1 MGYRIVYGP
10 DMERAETKGKQ
21 NLRIRLMTAGFLLLG
36 CILARLLWPEG
47 AQALREVL
55 LPGPAPIAEQAFA
68 ILADRIRG
76 GEPVGEAV
84 ESFCRYV
91 ISHGTIH

>member
-10 DMERAETKGKQ
+10 DMQTARTKG
-21 NLRIRLMTAGFLLLG
+21 NRHLRIRLMTAGFLLLG

-47 AQALREVL
+47 AQVLREVL
-55 LPGPAPIAEQAFA
+55 LPGPASIAEQAFA
-68 ILADRIRG
+68 ILADRIRE

-91 ISHGTIH
+91 ISHGAIH